1 MGAMSNRCKVVVTD
15 FVEEP
20 GTLEKE
26 ILGEFAD
33 VSILHAKGEENLI
46 GKVED
51 ADAIMIYH
59 YVTIM
64 RSTIDRL
71 EKCKLIVRC
80 GVGYDNIDYEYA
92 RERGIDVANVPDY
105 GSEEVADSAIGMAL
119 ALSRGFHFLNNRLRD
134 DREAP
139 WSYELAKPLNRL
151 RGETFGIIG
160 VGRIGTATALRAK
173 ALGMRVAYYDPYSP
187 DGRDK
192 ALGIHRVE
200 DPDELLGQSRILSL
214 HCPATEETNN
224 MIDDRALSLMPEGSF
239 LVNTARGT
247 VTNGE
252 AIAKALKSGKLAG
265 AAIDVLPQEP
275 PTEDMPLL
283 QAWRDPSHPAHHRLI
298 LNPHAAFYSEE
309 GIDDMRIKGSQNCL
323 RALKKLPPRNVVN

>member
-1 MGAMSNRCKVVVTD
+1 MSNPSKVVVTD

-20 GTLEKE
+20 ASFERE
-26 ILGEFAD
+26 ILSDIAEVKTLQA
-33 VSILHAKGEENLI
+33 IGEENLA

-51 ADAIMIYH
+51 ADAIMLYH
-59 YVTIM
+59 YVTIT
-64 RSTIDRL
+64 RPTIERL
-71 EKCKLIVRC
+71 TNCRLIVRC
-80 GVGYDNIDYEYA
+80 GVGYDNIDYVFA

-119 ALSRGFHFLNNRLRD
+119 ALTRGFHFLNNRLRD
-134 DREAP
+134 DTSAP
-139 WSYELAKPLNRL
+139 WSYELAKPLQRL
-151 RGETFGIIG
+151 RGETFGIVG

-173 ALGMRVAYYDPYSP
+173 ALGMRVAYYDPYAP

-200 DPDELLGQSRILSL
+200 DLDDLLRQSRVLSL
-214 HCPATEETNN
+214 HCPGTDETKNL
-224 MIDDRALSLMPEGSF
+224 IDGRALSLMPEGSF

-247 VTNGE
+247 VTDGE
-252 AIAKALKSGKLAG
+252 AIAKALQSGKLAG

-275 PTEDMPLL
+275 PSEDTPLL
-283 QAWRDPSHPAHHRLI
+283 QAWRDPKHPAHHRLI

-309 GIDDMRIKGSQNCL
+309 GIDDMRIKGSNNCL
-323 RALKKLPPRNVVN
+323 RVLKGLPARNVVN

>member
-1 MGAMSNRCKVVVTD
+1 MSNSFKVVVTD

-20 GTLEKE
+20 ASFERE
-26 ILGEFAD
+26 ILSDIAEVKTLQA
-33 VSILHAKGEENLI
+33 IGEENLA

-51 ADAIMIYH
+51 ADAIMLYH
-59 YVTIM
+59 YVTIT
-64 RSTIDRL
+64 RPTIERL
-71 EKCKLIVRC
+71 TNCRLIVRC
-80 GVGYDNIDYEYA
+80 GVGYDNIDYVFA

-119 ALSRGFHFLNNRLRD
+119 ALTRGFHFLNNRLRD
-134 DREAP
+134 DTSAP
-139 WSYELAKPLNRL
+139 WSYELAKPLQRL
-151 RGETFGIIG
+151 RGETFGIVG

-173 ALGMRVAYYDPYSP
+173 ALGMRVAYYDPYAP

-200 DPDELLGQSRILSL
+200 DLDDLLRQSRVLSL
-214 HCPATEETNN
+214 HCPGTDETKNL
-224 MIDDRALSLMPEGSF
+224 IDGRALSLMPEGSF

-247 VTNGE
+247 VTDGE
-252 AIAKALKSGKLAG
+252 AIAKALQSGKLAG

-275 PTEDMPLL
+275 PSEDTPLL
-283 QAWRDPSHPAHHRLI
+283 QAWRDPKHPAHHRLI

-309 GIDDMRIKGSQNCL
+309 GIDDMRIKGSNNCL
-323 RALKKLPPRNVVN
+323 RVLKGLPARNVVN